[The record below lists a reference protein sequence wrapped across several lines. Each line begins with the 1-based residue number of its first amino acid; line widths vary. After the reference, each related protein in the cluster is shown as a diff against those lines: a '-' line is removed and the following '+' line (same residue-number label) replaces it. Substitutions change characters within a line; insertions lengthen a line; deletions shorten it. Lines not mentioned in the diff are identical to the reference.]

1 MAIYNKRP
9 LIYIPRKKKKI
20 ATSPT
25 PTPPEPFSVEAVAYG
40 NYQLRQY
47 NGNISSRNAL
57 RTFSIEPEAA
67 PYNFSLQDKSV
78 TWFRVTAN
86 NYGYGALLIDYE
98 LNNFTN
104 TLFDRCANGLRWA
117 NVAGKDFGYTCYGF
131 FVPSNNTGLGGK
143 KIFRFKNFP
152 TGVSSHPYHLPITPV
167 SYNVADVQGS
177 VTYNWTI
184 KKLECR
190 DDVLHILANKLIDM
204 GLIDSSTRKTGCL
217 MLISSNADDY
227 RWRAPVVPSTTYL
240 NADFLGL
247 ANNAWGHNQ
256 FGQKNQ
262 IEDIDLSI

>member
-9 LIYIPRKKKKI
+9 LIYIPRKKKI
-20 ATSPT
+20 VTSPT
-25 PTPPEPFSVEAVAYG
+25 PTPPEPFSVEAIGYG
-40 NYQLRQY
+40 GYQLRQY
-47 NGNISSRNAL
+47 NGSISSWNVL
-57 RTFSIEPEAA
+57 RTFSIEPEAT
-67 PYNFSLQDKSV
+67 PYNFSLQDKSI
-78 TWFRVTAN
+78 TWFRVTSSR
-86 NYGYGALLIDYE
+86 YGYGALLIDYE

-104 TLFDRCANGLRWA
+104 TLFDRCANGLRWPDTA
-117 NVAGKDFGYTCYGF
+117 NLDFGYTCYGF
-131 FVPSNNTGLGGK
+131 FVPSSNTGLGGQ
-143 KIFRFKNFP
+143 KIFRFKNFYS
-152 TGVSSHPYHLPITPV
+152 GSNYPYLLPITAV
-167 SYNVADVQGS
+167 SYNVADTQGN
-177 VTYNWTI
+177 VTYNWAI

-190 DDVLHILANKLIDM
+190 DDVLHTLANKLIDM

-227 RWRAPVVPSTTYL
+227 SWRAPVVPSTTYL